1 MAAPSKHALVVG
13 ASSGIGLAVAKE
25 LAPIVAKLTLCSRSY
40 PEELLKTIQADNPNL
55 EVVHEKLDV
64 SLMHEVRKF
73 TTKHADTQFDWIVM
87 SPGIMTLNGRTETS
101 EGLDVKMATHYY
113 GRFMLIR
120 DLLGRLICPGVRI
133 LNVLGGGQGGY
144 VDVDDLYLKRTYSLS
159 RCAQATMQYSD
170 LMAQSFSERAPK
182 ASFLHA
188 SPGFVSTTM
197 RRHHQETMSATEQIQ
212 SLISYLETD
221 LGIEANAPI
230 GNNKKPQQQK
240 EQKPKTKKPKAPK
253 PAKAPAADPNQP
265 EITKLDIRVGKIV
278 KVWKHE
284 TADKL
289 YCEEIDVV
297 EDEPRHIASGL
308 VYHYSLEEMQDRR
321 VLVLCN
327 LKPRNLVGFRSHG
340 MVMCAAVPLG
350 DGKEK
355 VAFVTPPEG
364 AKIGERITFEGLTGE
379 PFSPAQVE
387 KKKVLTVLGNDMKTD
402 DNGVAKWKEHVFGTS
417 AGPCTAPVN
426 NGVIR

>member
-1 MAAPSKHALVVG
+1 MVAPSKHALVVG

-113 GRFMLIR
+113 GR
-120 DLLGRLICPGVRI
+120 LICPGVRV

-144 VDVDDLYLKRTYSLS
+144 VDVDDLYLKRTYSLR

-212 SLISYLETD
+212 SLISSLETD

-230 GNNKKPQQQK
+230 GNDKKPQQQK
-240 EQKPKTKKPKAPK
+240 EQKPKDKKPKAPK

-289 YCEEIDVV
+289 YCEEIDVG

-387 KKKVLTVLGNDMKTD
+387 KKKVLTVLGDDMKTD

>member
-1 MAAPSKHALVVG
+1 
-13 ASSGIGLAVAKE
+13 
-25 LAPIVAKLTLCSRSY
+25 
-40 PEELLKTIQADNPNL
+40 
-55 EVVHEKLDV
+55 
-64 SLMHEVRKF
+64 
-73 TTKHADTQFDWIVM
+73 
-87 SPGIMTLNGRTETS
+87 
-101 EGLDVKMATHYY
+101 
-113 GRFMLIR
+113 
-120 DLLGRLICPGVRI
+120 
-133 LNVLGGGQGGY
+133 
-144 VDVDDLYLKRTYSLS
+144 
-159 RCAQATMQYSD
+159 
-170 LMAQSFSERAPK
+170 
-182 ASFLHA
+182 
-188 SPGFVSTTM
+188 
-197 RRHHQETMSATEQIQ
+197 MSAAEQIQ
-212 SLISYLETD
+212 SLISSLETD

-230 GNNKKPQQQK
+230 GNDKKPQQQK
-240 EQKPKTKKPKAPK
+240 EQKPKTKKAKAPK

-289 YCEEIDVV
+289 YCEEIDVG

-340 MVMCAAVPLG
+340 MVMCAAVPLE

-387 KKKVLTVLGNDMKTD
+387 KKKVLTVLGDDMKTD
-402 DNGVAKWKEHVFGTS
+402 DNGVAKWKEYVFGTS

>member
-40 PEELLKTIQADNPNL
+40 PEELLKTIKADSPNL

-73 TTKHADTQFDWIVM
+73 TTKHAGTQFDWIVM

-113 GRFMLIR
+113 GRYIVSA
-120 DLLGRLICPGVRI
+120 LL
-133 LNVLGGGQGGY
+133 N
-144 VDVDDLYLKRTYSLS
+144 DDYATGWKLLDQDCHLSANFGIFYLVH
-159 RCAQATMQYSD
+159 Q
-170 LMAQSFSERAPK
+170 
-182 ASFLHA
+182 
-188 SPGFVSTTM
+188 

-212 SLISYLETD
+212 SLISSLETD

-230 GNNKKPQQQK
+230 GNDKKPQQQK
-240 EQKPKTKKPKAPK
+240 EQKPKAPK

-289 YCEEIDVV
+289 YCEEIDVG

-350 DGKEK
+350 DDKEK

-387 KKKVLTVLGNDMKTD
+387 KKKVLTVLGDDMKTD

>member
-1 MAAPSKHALVVG
+1 MSSAA
-13 ASSGIGLAVAKE
+13 
-25 LAPIVAKLTLCSRSY
+25 
-40 PEELLKTIQADNPNL
+40 
-55 EVVHEKLDV
+55 
-64 SLMHEVRKF
+64 
-73 TTKHADTQFDWIVM
+73 
-87 SPGIMTLNGRTETS
+87 
-101 EGLDVKMATHYY
+101 
-113 GRFMLIR
+113 
-120 DLLGRLICPGVRI
+120 
-133 LNVLGGGQGGY
+133 
-144 VDVDDLYLKRTYSLS
+144 
-159 RCAQATMQYSD
+159 
-170 LMAQSFSERAPK
+170 
-182 ASFLHA
+182 
-188 SPGFVSTTM
+188 
-197 RRHHQETMSATEQIQ
+197 EQIQ
-212 SLISYLETD
+212 SLISAVETD
-221 LGIEANAPI
+221 LGIEANAPV
-230 GNNKKPQQQK
+230 GEQKTQKTEKK

-265 EITKLDIRVGKIV
+265 EITKLDIRVGQIV

-289 YCEEIDVV
+289 YCEEIDVG
-297 EDEPRHIASGL
+297 EDAPRQIASGL

-340 MVMCAAVPLG
+340 MVMCAAVPLE

-364 AKIGERITFEGLTGE
+364 AKIGERITFEGLSGE

-387 KKKVLTVLGNDMKTD
+387 KKKVLTVLGDDMKTD
-402 DNGVAKWKEHVFGTS
+402 DNGVAKWKEHEFGTS

>member
-1 MAAPSKHALVVG
+1 MVAPSKHALVVG

-120 DLLGRLICPGVRI
+120 DLLGRLICPGVRV

-144 VDVDDLYLKRTYSLS
+144 VDVDDLYLKRTYSLR

-197 RRHHQETMSATEQIQ
+197 YIVSVLLNDDYATDWKLLDQ
-212 SLISYLETD
+212 D
-221 LGIEANAPI
+221 CVC
-230 GNNKKPQQQK
+230 
-240 EQKPKTKKPKAPK
+240 
-253 PAKAPAADPNQP
+253 DPV
-265 EITKLDIRVGKIV
+265 L
-278 KVWKHE
+278 
-284 TADKL
+284 
-289 YCEEIDVV
+289 
-297 EDEPRHIASGL
+297 
-308 VYHYSLEEMQDRR
+308 DRR
-321 VLVLCN
+321 AQGRGLEAHTQDDHDI
-327 LKPRNLVGFRSHG
+327 LK
-340 MVMCAAVPLG
+340 
-350 DGKEK
+350 
-355 VAFVTPPEG
+355 
-364 AKIGERITFEGLTGE
+364 
-379 PFSPAQVE
+379 Q
-387 KKKVLTVLGNDMKTD
+387 
-402 DNGVAKWKEHVFGTS
+402 
-417 AGPCTAPVN
+417 
-426 NGVIR
+426 